1 MQDDWIYEIRK
12 QNSIPNLR
20 FISCRILTA
29 LADLL
34 PEDVK
39 TKAITKMKEL
49 EGDSDRDVR
58 YYATLGLK
66 KLNP

>member
-1 MQDDWIYEIRK
+1 MVQVYEIMK

-20 FISCRILTA
+20 FISCCILTA
-29 LADLL
+29 LANLL
-34 PEDVK
+34 PADVK